1 MGTEKKSG
9 NGCGV
14 GELEPG
20 DISYYCGQ
28 RVVIHGIGIT
38 RIFLRNPETDEIFSV
53 KKSQHLIKHLLQ
65 NRVGGASA

>member
-1 MGTEKKSG
+1 MWVIGMGTKEKNG

-28 RVVIHGIGIT
+28 RVVVHGIGI
-38 RIFLRNPETDEIFSV
+38 PEFF
-53 KKSQHLIKHLLQ
+53 
-65 NRVGGASA
+65 